1 MQNFIWAKLRI
12 ITWEEHLRKALT
24 LRTVLHVRSQ
34 GTVIEVFW
42 DRGLYIKWCVNNL
55 HNPGLSVIL
64 ALIRSRRNVIFLR
77 NYFVDARKMLL
88 FIFERGFHFYHIL
101 GWQDFFFPLSTLKTL
116 LSCVLNRLDFLSV
129 WFAATNF
136 RKILTISSDNSY
148 VLFLL
153 QLQLC

>member
-34 GTVIEVFW
+34 GTVIEVFC
-42 DRGLYIKWCVNNL
+42 DRGLYMKWCVNSL

-64 ALIRSRRNVIFLR
+64 ALIRSRRNVIFLS

-88 FIFERGFHFYHIL
+88 FIFERGFHFYNIL
-101 GWQDFFFPLSTLKTL
+101 GWQDFFFPFYFKDT
-116 LSCVLNRLDFLSV
+116 
-129 WFAATNF
+129 A
-136 RKILTISSDNSY
+136 
-148 VLFLL
+148 
-153 QLQLC
+153 QLCSELSRFLGCMICCH